1 MMILL
6 KVITVASNVNIINF
20 IGQPL
25 VSLAVIMRKPTINRA
40 RNFVSV
46 DYFNVLTSMF
56 KGFPSQSKYILLPLM

>member
-1 MMILL
+1 MILL
-6 KVITVASNVNIINF
+6 KVITVVTNVNIINF
-20 IGQPL
+20 IGKPL
-25 VSLAVIMRKPTINRA
+25 VSLAVIMRKPTINHA